1 MSVKL
6 VSSRFGPFGIR
17 LPVFPAATLI
27 AAIVISEGVALGD
40 RLLFDAIYLSP
51 ASAAECNGD
60 DIDGELLSATAYSHS
75 TGNYYRVQ
83 VEFSGDDVTVY
94 FRNGGYRRLTL
105 DDEDID
111 DPTSISAYD
120 YDRGTYWDIDIGD
133 CP

>member
-6 VSSRFGPFGIR
+6 IPTQFVIFGFR
-17 LPVFPAATLI
+17 LPAFPAAILI
-27 AAIVISEGVALGD
+27 AAIVISEAVALGS
-40 RLLFDAIYLSP
+40 LSLFSGIYLSP

-120 YDRGTYWDIDIGD
+120 YDRATHWDIDIGD